1 MLLIPI
7 RASCKLENQVL
18 PVSEVDAT
26 GSPTMPE
33 AKILYVVFFYE
44 IHSHVFHVVIIAQQ
58 RLRLGHAVFGDGKRT
73 ADLTFGV

>member
-1 MLLIPI
+1 M
-7 RASCKLENQVL
+7 KNQIL

-26 GSPTMPE
+26 GSPTMSK
-33 AKILYVVFFYE
+33 AKILYVIFIYE
-44 IHSHVFHVVIIAQQ
+44 IHGHVFHVVSIGQK